1 MPRHVVHGALSAL
14 TLVVASSA
22 WAAPAPWVPNTTGN
36 VGPAPTTFNK
46 WEAIEAPA
54 ASGASCGNGS
64 PYRFFINRTTTAA
77 NAKKTVIM
85 FEGGGACSGGCGWRG
100 THRQRCRNAG
110 RRSLGAS
117 EASPGTPGRPL
128 RWQTSQEIR
137 SRCEGSPV
145 QELALVSGF
154 PSSYSGATGA
164 K

>member
-1 MPRHVVHGALSAL
+1 MCWIWSRFATEEACQAFLEKLRWPQGFVCPRCGNAGAVHIASRTRLMCRSR
-14 TLVVASSA
+14 LVSDWSGTKLQPARH
-22 WAAPAPWVPNTTGN
+22 AAVC
-36 VGPAPTTFNK
+36 
-46 WEAIEAPA
+46 
-54 ASGASCGNGS
+54 ASCQRWFQMS
-64 PYRFFINRTTTAA
+64 PCLGTGMSGT
-77 NAKKTVIM
+77 
-85 FEGGGACSGGCGWRG
+85 SGGCGWRG

-145 QELALVSGF
+145 QGLALASGF
-154 PSSYSGATGA
+154 PSSYSDVTGA